1 MTRKKREEATLLG
14 YSLLYNKAGN
24 LVTERIST
32 DVTKL
37 KKFLSREEYAIL
49 ETVVRDATVALDN
62 ISNQTSQNINMLDGS
77 LITSQRSFI
86 GGMT

>member
-49 ETVVRDATVALDN
+49 ETVVRDATVALDKIHN
-62 ISNQTSQNINMLDGS
+62 YIETNLNA
-77 LITSQRSFI
+77 RK
-86 GGMT
+86 MTE